1 MILSHHTDIPLPA
14 KFPHYPSAQPL
25 LSHISTT
32 VLRVS
37 SFGHHRL
44 TAFADSQALPD
55 PIAQDRRMDGVV
67 STLGSNTPGQ
77 LVVSLEYRR
86 KSGRTLLEMSE
97 FIISSGQVRVIGSPT
112 AGLQSQESSGIDF
125 GTTFNLGITQR
136 QKQSKE
142 ELILPHFL
150 AQRDAQTEE
159 ATAAGHIEYTL
170 DAEDDFD
177 DEEDVDEDLLI

>member
-1 MILSHHTDIPLPA
+1 VILSHHTDIPLPA
-14 KFPHYPSAQPL
+14 KFPHYPSAEPL

-37 SFGHHRL
+37 SFGHYRL
-44 TAFADSQALPD
+44 KALADSQALPD
-55 PIAQDRRMDGVV
+55 PIAKDRSADGVV
-67 STLGSNTPGQ
+67 STFGSNTPLQ
-77 LVVSLEYRR
+77 LIVSLQYRR
-86 KSGRTLLEMSE
+86 KSGRTLIEKYSFNL
-97 FIISSGQVRVIGSPT
+97 SSGQVGILGPP
-112 AGLQSQESSGIDF
+112 AAEDDAQETSGVDF

-142 ELILPHFL
+142 DLVLPHFL
-150 AQRDAQTEE
+150 AQRDVQAEE
-159 ATAAGHIEYTL
+159 MAAAGHIDYTL